1 MPVPITE
8 VGRLPKQSN
17 DGSKRF
23 RARIIEGNIW
33 GSSGFYSNQVLQEA
47 ARDRVFNAG
56 KAVFFDHPGLT
67 EQEDRPNRSVRDLAG
82 KLVTDAVFESDGLY
96 ADVEFYPHAAPIV
109 AAMAEDIGLSI
120 RAMAEVEQ
128 GETAGRR
135 GNIIARLTEAVS
147 VDLVTRAGAGG
158 RLVNLLESAAQGANQ
173 AVEAALTENQPPAE
187 PEANPQVTPT
197 PEPAPEPTPETP
209 PAAPEVAPQDP
220 APEPS
225 VADPSVGT
233 AETTPTQEEK
243 MPPEANSGSG
253 GTAPPRTT
261 LQAFEERIAA
271 KDRELAEMRARDQ
284 ARSIVAEDL
293 ALAILPPLVVQ
304 RLSEELLSSMPM
316 NNGELDSVTLRDR
329 IAAKRDRAELE
340 IGEALSM
347 MGGHG
352 QVRGLGGAMVA
363 EDTSRVDEFQSQAA
377 KSLGIFGVSEEAA
390 AKAVKGAR

>member
-1 MPVPITE
+1 MLITE
-8 VGRLPKQSN
+8 AG
-17 DGSKRF
+17 GSVKAAKRGLLDVQ
-23 RARIIEGNIW
+23 IITPGW
-33 GSSGFYSNQVLQEA
+33 GSSGYYSPEVLEA
-47 ARDRVFNAG
+47 AAQAQVFRKG
-56 KAVFFDHPGLT
+56 LKMFLDHPT
-67 EQEDRPNRSVRDLAG
+67 PVENDERPNRSVKDIAAVLAEDARWDG
-82 KLVTDAVFESDGLY
+82 AALRAPVKTFGQWRELVAEMVDAD
-96 ADVEFYPHAAPIV
+96 ADV
-109 AAMAEDIGLSI
+109 IGVSI
-120 RAMAEVEQ
+120 RADAQVSEGEAE
-128 GETAGRR
+128 GRS
-135 GNIIARLTEAVS
+135 GYLIQEISNARS
-147 VDLVTRAGAGG
+147 VDFVTEPGRGG
-158 RLVNLLESAAQGANQ
+158 KILQVLESARNDA
-173 AVEAALTENQPPAE
+173 AVAALTEEEPTVTE
-187 PEANPQVTPT
+187 PEPEQTPA
-197 PEPAPEPTPETP
+197 PVEPATPETP

-271 KDRELAEMRARDQ
+271 KDRELAEMRARDK
-284 ARSIVAEDL
+284 ARSIVSEDL

-316 NNGELDSVTLRDR
+316 NNGELDSVALRDR